1 MVQHRRIFSI
11 FVAVVMPIVTSILPM
26 YGQNYIK
33 KETYL
38 NESGTEKITDIQYF
52 DGLGRPTLTASN
64 GVGTSGKYVYK
75 LLTYDNIGRD
85 SREYLPVVGSTTASE
100 LSESSIQLTGYTYYG
115 DSYAYMQSVTL
126 GSDPAVSGAPYMTA
140 SIEGAHSTYRTGG
153 LANFINN
160 KLLAKPLGEG
170 LTLGTNMYVRQGMN
184 DIGTMNHEGYHVNQ
198 QMDMGWASFYGN
210 LAQDYLSN
218 GFGKGP
224 LEDGAYRFETDN
236 GNLFVW

>member
-100 LSESSIQLTGYTYYG
+100 LSRH
-115 DSYAYMQSVTL
+115 SV
-126 GSDPAVSGAPYMTA
+126 P
-140 SIEGAHSTYRTGG
+140 
-153 LANFINN
+153 
-160 KLLAKPLGEG
+160 
-170 LTLGTNMYVRQGMN
+170 
-184 DIGTMNHEGYHVNQ
+184 GTMCRLASSGYR
-198 QMDMGWASFYGN
+198 
-210 LAQDYLSN
+210 YL
-218 GFGKGP
+218 
-224 LEDGAYRFETDN
+224 YRHS
-236 GNLFVW
+236 

>member
-100 LSESSIQLTGYTYYG
+100 LSESSP
-115 DSYAYMQSVTL
+115 S
-126 GSDPAVSGAPYMTA
+126 PAFYSLPSSG
-140 SIEGAHSTYRTGG
+140 
-153 LANFINN
+153 
-160 KLLAKPLGEG
+160 
-170 LTLGTNMYVRQGMN
+170 
-184 DIGTMNHEGYHVNQ
+184 
-198 QMDMGWASFYGN
+198 YGN
-210 LAQDYLSN
+210 
-218 GFGKGP
+218 
-224 LEDGAYRFETDN
+224 
-236 GNLFVW
+236 V

>member
-75 LLTYDNIGRD
+75 LLTYDNSGRD

-115 DSYAYMQSVTL
+115 DSYAYMQSNYDALSRPVSVYGPGQAWRTAGRNTTINYDTNTGNMVKKYTVSQQNSLTWNGGYYPAGSLTMEETIASYVYNDL
-126 GSDPAVSGAPYMTA
+126 GQTETVQRGGSAG
-140 SIEGAHSTYRTGG
+140 SIGYEYNLRGWLTSIDGIG
-153 LANFINN
+153 F
-160 KLLAKPLGEG
+160 KL
-170 LTLGTNMYVRQGMN
+170 
-184 DIGTMNHEGYHVNQ
+184 
-198 QMDMGWASFYGN
+198 
-210 LAQDYLSN
+210 
-218 GFGKGP
+218 
-224 LEDGAYRFETDN
+224 
-236 GNLFVW
+236 